1 MLCKIIY
8 YNAVMEAKYENIYRD
23 LNVTPTKQRLDL
35 AKLIFAKKQHFTASD
50 LISLANKN
58 GLNISMATVYNTLS
72 LLEDKG
78 MLKTINIDNEL
89 KFYDTNLENHHH
101 LYNTTMST
109 LTDIAHDRVTF
120 SELPELPKTLEIEST
135 ELLIKVKNK

>member
-1 MLCKIIY
+1 
-8 YNAVMEAKYENIYRD
+8 MEAKYENIYRD

-120 SELPELPKTLEIEST
+120 AELPELPNTLEIEST

>member
-1 MLCKIIY
+1 
-8 YNAVMEAKYENIYRD
+8 MEAKYENIYRD

-35 AKLIFAKKQHFTASD
+35 ARLIFAKKQHFTAAD
-50 LISLANKN
+50 LISLADKN
-58 GLNISMATVYNTLS
+58 RLNISMATVYNTLS

-120 SELPELPKTLEIEST
+120 AELPELPNTLEIEST

>member
-1 MLCKIIY
+1 
-8 YNAVMEAKYENIYRD
+8 MEAKYENIYRD

-109 LTDIAHDRVTF
+109 LTDIAHDRVSF
-120 SELPELPKTLEIEST
+120 AEFPELPKTLEIEST

>member
-1 MLCKIIY
+1 
-8 YNAVMEAKYENIYRD
+8 MEAKYENIYRD

-109 LTDIAHDRVTF
+109 LTDIAHDRVSF
-120 SELPELPKTLEIEST
+120 AELPELPKTLEIEST

>member
-1 MLCKIIY
+1 
-8 YNAVMEAKYENIYRD
+8 MEAKYENIYRD
-23 LNVTPTKQRLDL
+23 LNVTPTKQRVEL
-35 AKLIFAKKQHFTASD
+35 AQIIFAKKQHFTAAD
-50 LISLANKN
+50 LINLTDKNK
-58 GLNISMATVYNTLS
+58 LNISMATVYNTLS

-89 KFYDTNLENHHH
+89 KFYDTNLDNHHH

-109 LTDIAHDRVTF
+109 LTDIAHDKVTF
-120 SELPELPKTLEIEST
+120 AELPELPKTLEIEST

>member
-1 MLCKIIY
+1 
-8 YNAVMEAKYENIYRD
+8 MEAKYESIYRD

-35 AKLIFAKKQHFTASD
+35 ARLIFAKKQHFTAAD
-50 LISLANKN
+50 LISLADKN
-58 GLNISMATVYNTLS
+58 RLNISMATVYNTLS

-109 LTDIAHDRVTF
+109 LTDIAHDKVTF
-120 SELPELPKTLEIEST
+120 AELPELPKTLEIEST
-135 ELLIKVKNK
+135 ELLIKVKNKQL

>member
-1 MLCKIIY
+1 
-8 YNAVMEAKYENIYRD
+8 MEVKYENIYRD

-35 AKLIFAKKQHFTASD
+35 AKLIFAKKQHFTAAD
-50 LISLANKN
+50 LISLADKN
-58 GLNISMATVYNTLS
+58 ELNISMATVYNTLS

-89 KFYDTNLENHHH
+89 KFYDTNMENHHH

-109 LTDIAHDRVTF
+109 LTDIAHDRVSF
-120 SELPELPKTLEIEST
+120 AELPELPKTLEIEST

>member
-1 MLCKIIY
+1 
-8 YNAVMEAKYENIYRD
+8 MEAKYEDIYRD

-35 AKLIFAKKQHFTASD
+35 AKLIFSKKQHFTAAD
-50 LISLANKN
+50 LISLADKN
-58 GLNISMATVYNTLS
+58 GLNISMATIYNTLS

-120 SELPELPKTLEIEST
+120 AELPELPKTLEIESA

>member
-1 MLCKIIY
+1 
-8 YNAVMEAKYENIYRD
+8 MEAKYENIYRD

-35 AKLIFAKKQHFTASD
+35 ARLIFAKKQHFTAAD
-50 LISLANKN
+50 LISLADKN
-58 GLNISMATVYNTLS
+58 GLNISMATIYNTLS

-120 SELPELPKTLEIEST
+120 SELPELPKTLEIESA

>member
-1 MLCKIIY
+1 
-8 YNAVMEAKYENIYRD
+8 MEVKYEKVYRD
-23 LNVTPTKQRLDL
+23 LNVTPTKQRVEL
-35 AKLIFAKKQHFTASD
+35 AQLIFSKKQHFTAAD
-50 LISLANKN
+50 LISLADKNK
-58 GLNISMATVYNTLS
+58 LNISMATVYNTLS

-89 KFYDTNLENHHH
+89 KFYDTNLEDHHH

-109 LTDIAHDRVTF
+109 LTDIAHDRVSF
-120 SELPELPKTLEIEST
+120 AELPELPKTLEIESA

>member
-1 MLCKIIY
+1 
-8 YNAVMEAKYENIYRD
+8 MEAKYENIYRD

-89 KFYDTNLENHHH
+89 KFYDTNLESHHH

-109 LTDIAHDRVTF
+109 LTDIAHDRVLF
-120 SELPELPKTLEIEST
+120 AELPELPKTLEIEST
-135 ELLIKVKNK
+135 QLLIKVKNK

>member
-1 MLCKIIY
+1 
-8 YNAVMEAKYENIYRD
+8 METKYENIYRD

-50 LISLANKN
+50 LISLADKN

-109 LTDIAHDRVTF
+109 LTDIAHDKVTF
-120 SELPELPKTLEIEST
+120 AELPELPKTLEIEST
-135 ELLIKVKNK
+135 ELLIKVKNKQL

>member
-1 MLCKIIY
+1 MSS
-8 YNAVMEAKYENIYRD
+8 MDKYEKLYRE

-35 AKLIFAKKQHFTASD
+35 AHLIFAKKQHFTAAE
-50 LISLANKN
+50 LISMADKN
-58 GLNISMATVYNTLS
+58 ELNISMATVYNTLS

-89 KFYDTNLENHHH
+89 KFYDTNLEDHHH

-109 LTDIAHDRVTF
+109 LTDIAHDEVVF
-120 SELPELPKTLEIEST
+120 AELPELPKNLEIEST
-135 ELLIKVKNK
+135 ELLIKAHNK

>member
-1 MLCKIIY
+1 
-8 YNAVMEAKYENIYRD
+8 MEVKYENIYMD

-35 AKLIFAKKQHFTASD
+35 AKLIFAKKQHFTAAD
-50 LISLANKN
+50 LIILADNK

-120 SELPELPKTLEIEST
+120 AELPELPNTLEIEST

>member
-1 MLCKIIY
+1 
-8 YNAVMEAKYENIYRD
+8 MEAKYENIYRD

-35 AKLIFAKKQHFTASD
+35 ARLIFAKKQHFTAAD
-50 LISLANKN
+50 LISLADKN

-120 SELPELPKTLEIEST
+120 AELPELPNTLEIEST

>member
-1 MLCKIIY
+1 
-8 YNAVMEAKYENIYRD
+8 MEAKYENIYRD

-35 AKLIFAKKQHFTASD
+35 ARLIFAKKQHFTAAD
-50 LISLANKN
+50 LISLADKN

-89 KFYDTNLENHHH
+89 KFYDTNMENHHH

-120 SELPELPKTLEIEST
+120 AELPELPKNLEIEST

>member
-1 MLCKIIY
+1 
-8 YNAVMEAKYENIYRD
+8 MEAKYENIYRD

-89 KFYDTNLENHHH
+89 KFYDTNMENHHH

-109 LTDIAHDRVTF
+109 LTDIAHDRVSF

>member
-1 MLCKIIY
+1 
-8 YNAVMEAKYENIYRD
+8 MEAKYEKLYRK
-23 LNVTPTKQRLDL
+23 LNVTPTKQRVDL
-35 AKLIFAKKQHFTASD
+35 AQIIFAKKQHFTAAD
-50 LISLANKN
+50 LITLADKKK
-58 GLNISMATVYNTLS
+58 LNISMATIYNTLS

-109 LTDIAHDRVTF
+109 LTDIDNDRIVF
-120 SELPELPKTLEIEST
+120 AELPVLPKNLQIEST
-135 ELLIKVKNK
+135 EVLIKAKNK

>member
-1 MLCKIIY
+1 
-8 YNAVMEAKYENIYRD
+8 MEAKYENIYRD

-89 KFYDTNLENHHH
+89 KFYDTNMENHHH
-101 LYNTTMST
+101 FYNTTMST
-109 LTDIAHDRVTF
+109 LTDIAHDRVSF
-120 SELPELPKTLEIEST
+120 AELPELPKTLEIEST

>member
-1 MLCKIIY
+1 
-8 YNAVMEAKYENIYRD
+8 MEAKYENIYRD

-35 AKLIFAKKQHFTASD
+35 AKLIFAKKQHFTAAD
-50 LISLANKN
+50 LISLADKN
-58 GLNISMATVYNTLS
+58 ELNISMATVYNTLS

-109 LTDIAHDRVTF
+109 LTDIAHDRVIF
-120 SELPELPKTLEIEST
+120 AELPELPKTLEIEST

>member
-1 MLCKIIY
+1 
-8 YNAVMEAKYENIYRD
+8 METKYENIYRD

-50 LISLANKN
+50 LISLADKN

-89 KFYDTNLENHHH
+89 KFYDTNMENHHH
-101 LYNTTMST
+101 FYNTTMST
-109 LTDIAHDRVTF
+109 ITDIAHDRVSF
-120 SELPELPKTLEIEST
+120 AELPELPKTLEIEST

>member
-1 MLCKIIY
+1 
-8 YNAVMEAKYENIYRD
+8 MEAKYENIYRD

-78 MLKTINIDNEL
+78 MLKTININNEL

-120 SELPELPKTLEIEST
+120 AELPELPKTLEIEST

>member
-1 MLCKIIY
+1 
-8 YNAVMEAKYENIYRD
+8 MEAKYENIYRD

-35 AKLIFAKKQHFTASD
+35 AKLIFGKKQHFTAAD
-50 LISLANKN
+50 LISLADNK

-109 LTDIAHDRVTF
+109 LTDIAHDRVSF
-120 SELPELPKTLEIEST
+120 AELPELPKTLEIEST

>member
-1 MLCKIIY
+1 
-8 YNAVMEAKYENIYRD
+8 MEAKYENIYRD

-89 KFYDTNLENHHH
+89 KFYDTNMENHHH

-109 LTDIAHDRVTF
+109 LTDIAHDRVSF
-120 SELPELPKTLEIEST
+120 AEFPELPKTLEIEST

>member
-1 MLCKIIY
+1 
-8 YNAVMEAKYENIYRD
+8 MEVKYENIYRD

-35 AKLIFAKKQHFTASD
+35 AKLIFAKKQHFTAAD
-50 LISLANKN
+50 LISLADNK

-89 KFYDTNLENHHH
+89 KFYDTNMENHHH

-109 LTDIAHDRVTF
+109 LTDIAHDRVSF
-120 SELPELPKTLEIEST
+120 AELPELPKTLEIEST

>member
-1 MLCKIIY
+1 
-8 YNAVMEAKYENIYRD
+8 MEAKYENIYRD
-23 LNVTPTKQRLDL
+23 LNVTPTKQRVDL
-35 AKLIFAKKQHFTASD
+35 AQLIFAKKQHFTASD
-50 LISLANKN
+50 LISLADKN
-58 GLNISMATVYNTLS
+58 ELNISMATIYNTLS

-109 LTDIAHDRVTF
+109 LTDIAHDRVAF
-120 SELPELPKTLEIEST
+120 AELPELPRTLEIEST